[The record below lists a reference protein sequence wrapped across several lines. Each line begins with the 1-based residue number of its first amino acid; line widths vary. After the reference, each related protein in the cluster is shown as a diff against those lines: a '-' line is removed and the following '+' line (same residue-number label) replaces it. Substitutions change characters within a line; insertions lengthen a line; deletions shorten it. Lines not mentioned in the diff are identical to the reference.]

1 MKGLYFLKLCRWC
14 LILIGLVMLVSVLFI
29 MGQLLVD
36 WGNGRAGGNLGI
48 GLASSTTDSGLVY
61 TLSQIRQVN
70 LLILYYTLI
79 NRIVNMQVAASCR
92 SKAFLCAFQLFIL
105 KHCFINLPLQAIF
118 LQKYITLIFRCG
130 ERYNTINNANLVQCR
145 KMPEEEEQ
153 QTKNLS
159 TKGLKNITL

>member
-70 LLILYYTLI
+70 LLILYYILI

-105 KHCFINLPLQAIF
+105 KHCYINLPLQTDLPSKVYYF
-118 LQKYITLIFRCG
+118 DFQMWGTLQHNQQRKSSP
-130 ERYNTINNANLVQCR
+130 VQEDAR
-145 KMPEEEEQ
+145 GRRTTDEEP
-153 QTKNLS
+153 LH
-159 TKGLKNITL
+159 

>member
-70 LLILYYTLI
+70 LLILYYILI
-79 NRIVNMQVAASCR
+79 NRIVNM
-92 SKAFLCAFQLFIL
+92 
-105 KHCFINLPLQAIF
+105 
-118 LQKYITLIFRCG
+118 
-130 ERYNTINNANLVQCR
+130 
-145 KMPEEEEQ
+145 
-153 QTKNLS
+153 
-159 TKGLKNITL
+159 